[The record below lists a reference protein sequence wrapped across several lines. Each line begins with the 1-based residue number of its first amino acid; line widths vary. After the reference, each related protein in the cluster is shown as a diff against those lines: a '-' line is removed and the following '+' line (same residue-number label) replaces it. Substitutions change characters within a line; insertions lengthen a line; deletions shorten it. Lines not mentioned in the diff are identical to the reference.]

1 MKTALLIVDVQNDY
15 FPNGKMELYESEKAC
30 LKIKELLEDCRDKSI
45 PIIHIQHIS
54 VRPGSVFFLPDTSGV
69 EIHNNVKPKA
79 GEKIFIKNFPN
90 SFRNTNLDNYLK
102 ENGITKLIITGMMT
116 HICIDTTVRA
126 AFDLGYECIVVGDCC
141 ATKSLSFQNNIV
153 SAENMQN
160 AFLAALNG
168 IFAKV
173 IKKEEISDLF

>member
-1 MKTALLIVDVQNDY
+1 
-15 FPNGKMELYESEKAC
+15 
-30 LKIKELLEDCRDKSI
+30 
-45 PIIHIQHIS
+45 
-54 VRPGSVFFLPDTSGV
+54 
-69 EIHNNVKPKA
+69 
-79 GEKIFIKNFPN
+79 
-90 SFRNTNLDNYLK
+90 
-102 ENGITKLIITGMMT
+102 MMT